1 MYFKRLEMHGFK
13 SFAEPVVIEFHEGVT
28 CIVGPNGSGK
38 SNISDAIRWVLGE
51 QSPKMLRG
59 GKMEEVIFSG
69 TASRKSRGM
78 AEVTLVI
85 DNSTG
90 ILPIDYNE
98 VAITRRMYRSGESEY
113 LINNSHCRLR
123 DIRELIMDTG
133 IGVDGYSI
141 IGQGKIA
148 DIVSSKPESRR
159 EIFEEAAGVVMYK
172 SKKAESERKL
182 AGANANLERVNDI
195 IGEIEGRIDGLKE
208 DSAKAKEYL
217 ELKDRY
223 RELEINITLKNV
235 EKLDSSN
242 NTLRE
247 DAGQLAENIEKFTIK
262 KKEMDEKLTAGR
274 ARNESLEQLG
284 SDARDKLLLKVE
296 EISRLT
302 SKSQL
307 DSEKVAGFD
316 RDYARISEEIS
327 QLEEKLSRE
336 AENAE
341 KLEANKGAVFAE
353 LNEEK
358 DKLSEKVETYNLIT
372 EESLKLSEIIEDAKN
387 MMYTLHSE
395 ASAKRSEAKSMESY
409 KESLVRRKE
418 QILSE
423 GAELEESNK
432 VHKEAVEKTEALH
445 KANLV
450 LMEKSEIELEVA
462 RAERISCSENIKKL
476 NTQAEDIRI
485 RGSQIT
491 ARKKT
496 IEEMENNYEGYNGAV
511 RFIMKSNIKGIDGVL
526 AELMKVPAGLE
537 IAVETALG
545 GALQNIVCERD
556 SNAKEAI
563 NLLKTNKAGRL
574 TFLPVESIKSSPASI
589 SRAISGAPG
598 FRGLAS
604 DLIEY
609 DDKYREIFRYL
620 LGRVA
625 IVDSMDRAV
634 ALSKA
639 AGSGL
644 RFVTLDGEIINASGA
659 ITGGKYKN
667 ATANLLARRSE
678 IEKLTEEAEALK
690 KEYRSI
696 EEKLS
701 LEKNKAEELAEKI
714 DTMETRRRD
723 LEIEAADLSAKLRML
738 ENSGRDAEENTAKKE
753 RELAAIEQDYANAV
767 KLSEDAF
774 HHARDTEAE
783 IIRLNEEINTRLE
796 EYEKIKEKVNFA
808 TEEITSARIAKT
820 DRENKY
826 DAICQLLDRVQES
839 IDDFT
844 MQIDERKDMLEVLE
858 QEKNKLIFNSE
869 DVGDAVKALAEEKSR
884 LEDYIA
890 RIAEEKS
897 ALVEELNAL
906 NAEYYSVSDSLNAYQ
921 DQKYQQEIK
930 LAKNETQLDTIKEK
944 LWDEFEISFAQAL
957 EFKKDDFSLAPAVK
971 ESREIRNRMRELGD
985 INVGAIREYEQVS
998 ERYGFLTEQRA
1009 DIIKAMDE
1017 LKAIIDDME
1026 KTIKTKFKENFD
1038 QVVVN
1043 FEDIFKELFGGGHA
1057 ELRLDDDNNP
1067 LEAGI
1072 EIIAQPPGK
1081 KLQNINLM
1089 SGGEKTMTAIALM
1102 FAVLKTKPTP
1112 FCILDEVEAALDD
1125 VNIDRF
1131 AGYLRKFHDIQ
1142 FAIVTHQKA
1151 TMEHADVL
1159 YGVTMPEQGI
1169 SKVLSLRLGD
1179 KIDL

>member
-113 LINNSHCRLR
+113 LINNNHCRLR

-148 DIVSSKPESRR
+148 EIVSSKPESRR

-172 SKKAESERKL
+172 SKKAEAERKL

-195 IGEIEGRIDGLKE
+195 IGEIEGRIDGLRE
-208 DSAKAKEYL
+208 DSSKAKEYL

-242 NTLRE
+242 TALKE
-247 DAGQLAENIEKFTIK
+247 DAGQLAENIEKLTARKREI
-262 KKEMDEKLTAGR
+262 DEKLTAGR

-284 SDARDKLLLKVE
+284 SQARDKLLIKVE
-296 EISRLT
+296 EINRLT
-302 SKSQL
+302 SKNQL
-307 DSEKVAGFD
+307 DTEKAAGFD
-316 RDYARISEEIS
+316 RDYARIKEEIS
-327 QLEEKLSRE
+327 QLEEKLARE

-341 KLEANKGAVFAE
+341 NLEDNKESVLAE
-353 LNEEK
+353 LKAEQER
-358 DKLSEKVETYNLIT
+358 LGAKVEAYNQIT
-372 EESLKLSEIIEDAKN
+372 EESLKLSENIENEKN
-387 MMYTLHSE
+387 QMFALHSKV
-395 ASAKRSEAKSMESY
+395 SAKRSEAKSMDSY
-409 KESLVRRKE
+409 KESLIKRKE

-423 GAELEESNK
+423 GAEIEENTK
-432 VHKEAVEKTEALH
+432 AFRDAVEKTKTRQKENSIIL
-445 KANLV
+445 KQI
-450 LMEKSEIELEVA
+450 SEQLNTL
-462 RAERISCSENIKKL
+462 RADSLICSDNIKKL
-476 NTQAEDIRI
+476 TADAEDIKI
-485 RGSQIT
+485 RESQLT
-491 ARKKT
+491 SRKKT

-511 RFIMKSNIKGIDGVL
+511 RFIMKSGIRGIDGVV
-526 AELMKVPAGLE
+526 AELMKVPSGLE

-545 GALQNIVCERD
+545 AGMQNIVCEKD
-556 SNAKEAI
+556 VNAKEAI
-563 NLLKTNKAGRL
+563 NLLKSNKAGRL
-574 TFLPVESIKSSPASI
+574 TFLPVESVKSSPVNLN
-589 SRAISGAPG
+589 RAISGAPG
-598 FRGLAS
+598 FRGIAA
-604 DLIEY
+604 DLVEY
-609 DDKYREIFRYL
+609 DEKYEGIFRYL

-625 IVDSMDRAV
+625 VVDNMDRAI

-639 AGSGL
+639 GGSGL
-644 RFVTLDGEIINASGA
+644 RFVTIDGEIINASGA

-678 IEKLTEEAEALK
+678 IEKLTCNIDSLKNDYKRTEEQLDSEK
-690 KEYRSI
+690 KRA
-696 EEKLS
+696 EKLAS
-701 LEKNKAEELAEKI
+701 DMGAI
-714 DTMETRRRD
+714 ETRRRNM
-723 LEIEAADLSAKLRML
+723 EIEAADLAAKLNML
-738 ENSGRDAEENTAKKE
+738 EESGKDAEQNTAKKE
-753 RELAAIEQDYANAV
+753 RELAAIEQDFANAI
-767 KLSEDAF
+767 KLSEEAYRQAD
-774 HHARDTEAE
+774 EAE
-783 IIRLNEEINTRLE
+783 EEINRLDAAINEKLE
-796 EYEKIKEKVNFA
+796 EYENIKEKVSA
-808 TEEITSARIAKT
+808 AAEEITAARIAKT

-826 DAICQLLDRVQES
+826 ESVCQLLSRIQDA

-844 MQIDERKDMLEVLE
+844 IQIDDRNDMLEALE
-858 QEKNKLIFNSE
+858 EEKNKLLFNSE
-869 DVGDAVKALAEEKSR
+869 DVGDKVRTLSEEKSE
-884 LEDYIA
+884 LEDYIS
-890 RIAEEKS
+890 RISQEKTV
-897 ALVEELNAL
+897 LLEELNEL
-906 NAEYYSVSDSLNAYQ
+906 NSELYSVGDSLNAYQ

-930 LAKNETQLDTIKEK
+930 LARNETQLDTIKEK
-944 LWDEFEISFAQAL
+944 LWDEFEISYAQAL
-957 EFKKDDFSLAPAVK
+957 ELKKEDFALTPAVK

-985 INVGAIREYEQVS
+985 INVGSIREYEQVS

-1009 DIIKAMDE
+1009 DIVEAMDE
-1017 LKAIIDDME
+1017 LRAIINDME
-1026 KTIKTKFKENFD
+1026 RTIKTRFKENFD

-1057 ELRLDDDNNP
+1057 ELRLDNEDNP

-1125 VNIDRF
+1125 ANIDRF
-1131 AGYLRKFHDIQ
+1131 AAYLKKFNEIQ

-1169 SKVLSLRLGD
+1169 SKVISLRLGD

>member
-69 TASRKSRGM
+69 TANRKSRGM

-98 VAITRRMYRSGESEY
+98 VAITRRMYRSGENQY
-113 LINNSHCRLR
+113 LINNNQCRLR
-123 DIRELIMDTG
+123 DIKELIMDTG
-133 IGVDGYSI
+133 IGVDGYSL

-148 DIVSSKPESRR
+148 DIVSNKPESRR

-172 SKKAESERKL
+172 SKKAEAEKKL
-182 AGANANLERVNDI
+182 ASTNANLERVNDI
-195 IGEIEGRIDGLKE
+195 IGEIEGRIDGLRE
-208 DSAKAKEYL
+208 DSIKAKEYL
-217 ELKDRY
+217 ELKEKY

-235 EKLDSSN
+235 EKLNISN
-242 NTLRE
+242 DAIKE
-247 DAGQLAENIEKFTIK
+247 DVEQLTADIEALNGQK
-262 KKEMDEKLTAGR
+262 KTMDEEIFAGR
-274 ARNESLEQLG
+274 NRNETLEQL
-284 SDARDKLLLKVE
+284 SNDARDKLLVKVE
-296 EISRLT
+296 EINRLT
-302 SKSQL
+302 NKSQL
-307 DSEKVAGFD
+307 DSEKIAGLD
-316 RDYARISEEIS
+316 RDYIRITEEI
-327 QLEEKLSRE
+327 QTLDEKLSRE
-336 AENAE
+336 AANAE
-341 KLEANKGAVFAE
+341 ELEANKDRVLE
-353 LNEEK
+353 NLKNEET
-358 DKLSEKVETYNLIT
+358 KLGDKVEAYNQVMKRSLELT
-372 EESLKLSEIIEDAKN
+372 EAVENAKN
-387 MMYTLHSE
+387 EMFSLHSKV
-395 ASAKRSEAKSMESY
+395 SAKRSEAKSMESY
-409 KESLVRRKE
+409 RESLAKRKKQLLDE
-418 QILSE
+418 GEELEKNSQAFTEAAERGRLQQSETEEKIRNTAKKLSE
-423 GAELEESNK
+423 A
-432 VHKEAVEKTEALH
+432 KEK
-445 KANLV
+445 
-450 LMEKSEIELEVA
+450 
-462 RAERISCSENIKKL
+462 
-476 NTQAEDIRI
+476 QAEVNEQLRSLSKVGEDVRI
-485 RGSQIT
+485 RAGQLT

-511 RFIMKSNIKGIDGVL
+511 KFIMKSGIRGIEGVV
-526 AELMKVPAGLE
+526 AELMKVPAGFE

-545 GALQNIVCERD
+545 GSLQNIVCQKD
-556 SNAKEAI
+556 ANAKEAI
-563 NLLKTNKAGRL
+563 NALKNNKAGRL
-574 TFLPVESIKSSPASI
+574 TFLPVESVIGSVGQPGSKVT
-589 SRAISGAPG
+589 GAAG
-598 FRGLAS
+598 FKGMAS
-604 DLIEY
+604 DIVEF
-609 DDKYREIFRYL
+609 DDKYEGIFQYL

-625 IVDSMDRAV
+625 VVEDMDSAV
-634 ALSKA
+634 SLSKM
-639 AGSGL
+639 AGNGI

-678 IEKLTEEAEALK
+678 IDKLNGEIGDLK
-690 KEYRSI
+690 KEY
-696 EEKLS
+696 
-701 LEKNKAEELAEKI
+701 
-714 DTMETRRRD
+714 
-723 LEIEAADLSAKLRML
+723 LEIEENIKAKTEENLEIAESIVNLEEETRTLQIAAANINAQLAVL
-738 ENSGRDAEENTAKKE
+738 EENTKEIQQTGAKRE
-753 RELAAIEQDYANAV
+753 RELAAIEQDFANAENMAAEV
-767 KLSEDAF
+767 MD
-774 HHARDTEAE
+774 EAE
-783 IIRLNEEINTRLE
+783 QAELRIKELDAEININIEKSEALKDEVSAANEEITR
-796 EYEKIKEKVNFA
+796 
-808 TEEITSARIAKT
+808 ARIAKT
-820 DRENKY
+820 DWDNKLEAV
-826 DAICQLLDRVQES
+826 DQLLSRVQDA

-844 MQIDERKDMLEVLE
+844 MQIDAKNDQLESLE
-858 QEKNKLIFNSE
+858 KQKNKIMFSSE
-869 DVGDAVKALAEEKSR
+869 DVESLVEGLVKEKTE

-890 RIAEEKS
+890 QVSAEKA
-897 ALVEELNAL
+897 ALVEQLNKITAEHSAL
-906 NAEYYSVSDSLNAYQ
+906 GDKLNSCQ

-944 LWDEFEISFAQAL
+944 LWEEFEISYAQAL
-957 EFKKDDFSLAPAVK
+957 EFRKDDFVMSTAMK
-971 ESREIRNRMRELGD
+971 DSREIKNRLKELGD
-985 INVGAIREYEQVS
+985 VNVGSIKEYEQVS
-998 ERYGFLTEQRA
+998 ERYGFLTEQRT
-1009 DIIKAMDE
+1009 DIVTAMDE

-1026 KTIKTKFKENFD
+1026 KTIRTRFKENFD
-1038 QVVVN
+1038 KIVDN

-1057 ELRLDDDNNP
+1057 ELRLDNEENP

-1125 VNIDRF
+1125 ANIDRF
-1131 AGYLRKFHDIQ
+1131 AKYLRKFYEIQ

>member
-113 LINNSHCRLR
+113 LINNSQCRLR

-133 IGVDGYSI
+133 IGVDGYSL

-172 SKKAESERKL
+172 SKKAEAERKL

-195 IGEIEGRIDGLKE
+195 ISEIEGRIDGLKE

-242 NTLRE
+242 TAIRE
-247 DAGQLAENIEKFTIK
+247 DAGQLADNIAKLTEKK
-262 KKEMDEKLTAGR
+262 REMDEKITAGR

-284 SDARDKLLLKVE
+284 SQARDKLLLKVE
-296 EISRLT
+296 EINRLT

-307 DSEKVAGFD
+307 DSEKAAGID
-316 RDYARISEEIS
+316 RDYARIQDEIS
-327 QLEEKLSRE
+327 QLEEKLTRE

-341 KLEANKGAVFAE
+341 ALEASKDAVLEELKAE
-353 LNEEK
+353 QY
-358 DKLSEKVETYNLIT
+358 KLGEKVEAYNRIT
-372 EESLKLSEIIEDAKN
+372 EESLNLSEIIENAKN
-387 MMYTLHSE
+387 QLFSLHSKV
-395 ASAKRSEAKSMESY
+395 SAKRSEARSMDSY
-409 KESLVRRKE
+409 KDSLTKRKE

-423 GAELEESNK
+423 GAEIEENTRAFKDALERI
-432 VHKEAVEKTEALH
+432 
-445 KANLV
+445 KARRQENLM
-450 LMEKSEIELEVA
+450 LMEKVSERLRSAKEES
-462 RAERISCSENIKKL
+462 ISCKENIKKL
-476 NTQAEDIRI
+476 TVEAEDIRI
-485 RGSQIT
+485 RGSQLT

-511 RFIMKSNIKGIDGVL
+511 RFVMKSNIRGIDGVV

-545 GALQNIVCERD
+545 GGMQNIVCEKD
-556 SNAKEAI
+556 ANAKEAI

-574 TFLPVESIKSSPASI
+574 TFLPIESIKSTPVSI
-589 SRAISGAPG
+589 SKAISGAPG

-609 DDKYREIFRYL
+609 DEKYEGVFRYL

-625 IVDSMDRAV
+625 VVDNMDRAV

-639 AGSGL
+639 AGTGL
-644 RFVTLDGEIINASGA
+644 RFVTLDGEIINVNGA

-667 ATANLLARRSE
+667 ATANLLTRRNE
-678 IEKLTEEAEALK
+678 IENLSQSIDALK
-690 KEYRSI
+690 AEYNDVNEQLNS
-696 EEKLS
+696 EK
-701 LEKNKAEELAEKI
+701 KKAEELDSRIEDTEAE
-714 DTMETRRRD
+714 RRN
-723 LEIEAADLSAKLRML
+723 LELEAADISAKLNML
-738 ENSGRDAEENTAKKE
+738 EESGKDAEQNTAKKE
-753 RELAAIEQDYANAV
+753 RELAAIEQDFANAV
-767 KLSEDAF
+767 KLAEDAF
-774 HHARDTEAE
+774 REAEETEAE
-783 IIRLNEEINTRLE
+783 INRLDAEINANIE
-796 EYEKIKEKVNFA
+796 EFEKIKEKVNLA
-808 TEEITSARIAKT
+808 GEEITAARIAKT
-820 DRENKY
+820 DRDNKY
-826 DAICQLLDRVQES
+826 ESVCQLLSRIQDT
-839 IDDFT
+839 IDDLT
-844 MQIDERKDMLEVLE
+844 IQIDDRNDMLEVLE
-858 QEKNKLIFNSE
+858 QEKNKLLFGSE
-869 DVGDAVKALAEEKSR
+869 DVGDTVKALSEEKNQ
-884 LEDYIA
+884 LDDYIA
-890 RIAEEKS
+890 RISQEKA
-897 ALVEELNAL
+897 ALVEELNSL
-906 NAEYYSVSDSLNAYQ
+906 NAEYYSVGDSLNAYQ

-944 LWDEFEISFAQAL
+944 LWDEFEISYAQAL
-957 EFKKDDFSLAPAVK
+957 ELKKENFALAPAVK

-985 INVGAIREYEQVS
+985 VNVGAIREYEQVS

-1009 DIIKAMDE
+1009 DITQAMDE
-1017 LKAIIDDME
+1017 LKAIISDME
-1026 KTIKTKFKENFD
+1026 KTIKSRFKENFD

-1043 FEDIFKELFGGGHA
+1043 FEEIFKELFGGGHA
-1057 ELRLDDDNNP
+1057 ELRLEDEDNP

-1125 VNIDRF
+1125 ANIDRF
-1131 AGYLRKFHDIQ
+1131 ADYLKKFHEIQ

-1179 KIDL
+1179 KFDL

>member
-69 TASRKSRGM
+69 TANRKSRGM

-98 VAITRRMYRSGESEY
+98 VAITRRMYRSGENQY
-113 LINNSHCRLR
+113 LINNNQCRLR
-123 DIRELIMDTG
+123 DIKELIMDTG
-133 IGVDGYSI
+133 IGVDGYSL

-148 DIVSSKPESRR
+148 DIVSNKPESRR

-172 SKKAESERKL
+172 SKKAEAEKKL
-182 AGANANLERVNDI
+182 ASTNANLERVNDI
-195 IGEIEGRIDGLKE
+195 IGEIEGRIDGLRE
-208 DSAKAKEYL
+208 DSIKAKEYL
-217 ELKDRY
+217 ELKEKY

-235 EKLDSSN
+235 EKLNISN
-242 NTLRE
+242 DAIKE
-247 DAGQLAENIEKFTIK
+247 DVEQLTADIEALNGQK
-262 KKEMDEKLTAGR
+262 KTMDEEIFAGR
-274 ARNESLEQLG
+274 NRNETLEQL
-284 SDARDKLLLKVE
+284 SNDARDKLLVKVE
-296 EISRLT
+296 EINRLT
-302 SKSQL
+302 NKSQL
-307 DSEKVAGFD
+307 DSEKIAGLD
-316 RDYARISEEIS
+316 RDYIRITEEI
-327 QLEEKLSRE
+327 QTLDEKLSRE
-336 AENAE
+336 AANAE
-341 KLEANKGAVFAE
+341 ELEANKDRVLE
-353 LNEEK
+353 NLKNEET
-358 DKLSEKVETYNLIT
+358 KLGEKVEAYNQVMKRSLELT
-372 EESLKLSEIIEDAKN
+372 EAVENAKN
-387 MMYTLHSE
+387 EMFSLHSKV
-395 ASAKRSEAKSMESY
+395 SAKRSEAKSMESY
-409 KESLVRRKE
+409 RESLAKRKKQLLDE
-418 QILSE
+418 GEELEKNSQAFTEAAERGRLQQSETEEKIRNTAKKLSE
-423 GAELEESNK
+423 A
-432 VHKEAVEKTEALH
+432 KEK
-445 KANLV
+445 
-450 LMEKSEIELEVA
+450 
-462 RAERISCSENIKKL
+462 
-476 NTQAEDIRI
+476 QAEVNEQLRSLSKVGEDVRI
-485 RGSQIT
+485 RAGQLT

-511 RFIMKSNIKGIDGVL
+511 KFIMKSGIRGIEGVV
-526 AELMKVPAGLE
+526 AELMKVPAGFE

-545 GALQNIVCERD
+545 GSLQNIVCQKD
-556 SNAKEAI
+556 ANAKEAI
-563 NLLKTNKAGRL
+563 NALKNNKAGRL
-574 TFLPVESIKSSPASI
+574 TFLPVESVKGSVGQPGSKVT
-589 SRAISGAPG
+589 GAAG
-598 FRGLAS
+598 FKGMAS
-604 DLIEY
+604 DIVEF
-609 DDKYREIFRYL
+609 DDKYEGIFQYL

-625 IVDSMDRAV
+625 VVEDMDSAV
-634 ALSKA
+634 SLSKM
-639 AGSGL
+639 AGNGI

-678 IEKLTEEAEALK
+678 IDKLNGEIGDLK
-690 KEYRSI
+690 KEY
-696 EEKLS
+696 
-701 LEKNKAEELAEKI
+701 
-714 DTMETRRRD
+714 
-723 LEIEAADLSAKLRML
+723 LEIEENIKAKTEENLEIAESIVNLEEETRTLQIAAANINAQLAVL
-738 ENSGRDAEENTAKKE
+738 EENTKEIQQTGAKRE
-753 RELAAIEQDYANAV
+753 RELAAIEQDFANAENMAAEV
-767 KLSEDAF
+767 MD
-774 HHARDTEAE
+774 EAE
-783 IIRLNEEINTRLE
+783 QAELRIKELDAEININIEKSEALKDEVSAANEEITR
-796 EYEKIKEKVNFA
+796 
-808 TEEITSARIAKT
+808 ARIAKT
-820 DRENKY
+820 DWDNKLEAV
-826 DAICQLLDRVQES
+826 DQLLSRVQDA

-844 MQIDERKDMLEVLE
+844 MQIDAKNDQLESLE
-858 QEKNKLIFNSE
+858 KQKNKIMFSSE
-869 DVGDAVKALAEEKSR
+869 DVESLVEGLVKEKTE

-890 RIAEEKS
+890 QVSAEKA
-897 ALVEELNAL
+897 ALVEQLNKITAEHSAL
-906 NAEYYSVSDSLNAYQ
+906 GDKLNSYQ

-944 LWDEFEISFAQAL
+944 LWEEFEISYAQAL
-957 EFKKDDFSLAPAVK
+957 EFRKDDFVMSTAMK
-971 ESREIRNRMRELGD
+971 DSREIKNRLKELGD
-985 INVGAIREYEQVS
+985 VNVGSIKEYEQVS
-998 ERYGFLTEQRA
+998 ERYGFLTEQRT
-1009 DIIKAMDE
+1009 DIVTAMDE

-1026 KTIKTKFKENFD
+1026 KTIRTRFKENFD
-1038 QVVVN
+1038 KIVDN

-1057 ELRLDDDNNP
+1057 ELRLDNEENP

-1125 VNIDRF
+1125 ANIDRF
-1131 AGYLRKFHDIQ
+1131 AKYLRKFYEIQ